1 MIYRGVA
8 SCFFVKLFFTVHV
21 STSTTPCLE
30 KVSMCA
36 EGVYVVIVM
45 NMVRFEEEI
54 FVIVTVELLNEGM
67 YLTPKR

>member
-1 MIYRGVA
+1 MIYMGVA
-8 SCFFVKLFFTVHV
+8 SYFFVKLFFIVHV

-36 EGVYVVIVM
+36 EGVDVVIVM

-54 FVIVTVELLNEGM
+54 FVIVTVELLNEGA
-67 YLTPKR
+67 YVI

>member
-1 MIYRGVA
+1 MGVA

-36 EGVYVVIVM
+36 DSVNVLIFVNKI
-45 NMVRFEEEI
+45 RFEEEI
-54 FVIVTVELLNEGM
+54 LVIVTVELLNEDI
-67 YLTPKR
+67 